1 MELGPIFR
9 ALMHNPT
16 RFWLIT
22 VEVALTLAIVVN
34 CVAIILDRRELLT
47 RPSGL
52 DEPNL
57 VVVTTQPFVDDFS
70 DEGFIDTVRD
80 EDLRRLRAVPG
91 VRAAAAM
98 DYLPLAGGGS
108 ITSLAAADDS
118 SDSDG
123 HPAPYFVVGLG
134 AIDTLGVE
142 LVAGRDHIEADLR
155 PGNDEPENLIVTQAL
170 ADRIYPDGDA
180 LGKSLV
186 DTDTDEV
193 FGHIVGI
200 IREMHN
206 AWPRSS
212 IAGLAMLR
220 PGPAQDPREIRYMV
234 RTEPGAL
241 DAVFNQLEP
250 TVLAVN
256 ADRIVTVRSIEDY
269 KRRYFRRRARVGQ
282 GADRARGFVDRR
294 DLARNHRSDIVLGH
308 PTDARDRNPSRT
320 RCNPE
325 RGFAVFRHRDL
336 GDHRNRTR
344 PRGSIDLRPQLR
356 PRAPRRRAVDQLAV
370 DRERHRLAVGD
381 RAGIRAGA
389 GVPGDPGAAGGDDTD
404 RLMRGNAITRVADR
418 ATLITMVPP

>member
-57 VVVTTQPFVDDFS
+57 VVVTTRPFTEDFS
-70 DEGFIDTVRD
+70 DNGFIDTVRD
-80 EDLRRLRAVPG
+80 DDLRRLGALPG
-91 VRAAAAM
+91 VRRAAAI

-108 ITSLAAADDS
+108 ITGLAAPDDEG
-118 SDSDG
+118 DG

-134 AIDTLGVE
+134 ALDTLGVE

-155 PGNDEPENLIVTQAL
+155 PGDGEPENLIVTQAL
-170 ADRIYPDGDA
+170 ADRLYPDGDA
-180 LGKSLV
+180 LGKSVV
-186 DTDTDEV
+186 DPDTREV
-193 FGHIVGI
+193 FGQIIGI

-220 PGPAQDPREIRYMV
+220 PGPIYDKREIRYMV
-234 RTEPGAL
+234 RTEPGAM

-256 ADRIVTVRSIEDY
+256 ADRIVTVRSIADY
-269 KRRYFRRRARVGQ
+269 KRKYFDDEHVLVKVLTALAILLIGVTSLGIIGLTSFSVTQRTREIGTRRALGATRGAILRYFVIEIWVISGIGLAL
-282 GADRARGFVDRR
+282 GAVLTYALNYA
-294 DLARNHRSDIVLGH
+294 LAHLADA
-308 PTDARDRNPSRT
+308 PTIGVPLIA
-320 RCNPE
+320 
-325 RGFAVFRHRDL
+325 
-336 GDHRNRTR
+336 
-344 PRGSIDLRPQLR
+344 
-356 PRAPRRRAVDQLAV
+356 
-370 DRERHRLAVGD
+370 
-381 RAGIRAGA
+381 AGIVFLWGIGLISALA
-389 GVPGDPGAAGGDDTD
+389 PAF
-404 RLMRGNAITRVADR
+404 R
-418 ATLITMVPP
+418 ATLVPPVVTTRTV

>member
-9 ALMHNPT
+9 ALVHNPT

-57 VVVTTQPFVDDFS
+57 VVVTTQPFAGDFA

-80 EDLRRLRAVPG
+80 EDLRRLRALPG

-108 ITSLAAADDS
+108 ITSLAAEGFAG
-118 SDSDG
+118 DSDG

-134 AIDTLGVE
+134 ALDTLGVE

-155 PGNDEPENLIVTQAL
+155 PGYGEPENLIVTQAL

-186 DTDTDEV
+186 DTDTNVV
-193 FGHIVGI
+193 FGYIIGI

-212 IAGLAMLR
+212 IAELAMLR
-220 PGPAQDPREIRYMV
+220 PGPVQDAREIRYMV

-241 DAVFNQLEP
+241 ETVFNELEP
-250 TVLAVN
+250 AVLAVN
-256 ADRIVTVRSIEDY
+256 DDRIITVRPIEEY
-269 KRRYFRRRARVGQ
+269 KRRYFDDEIVLVKVLTVLAFLLVAVTALGIIGLTSFSVTQRTREIGTRRAL
-282 GADRARGFVDRR
+282 GATRSAVLRYFVIEIWVITGIG
-294 DLARNHRSDIVLGH
+294 LALGALLTYALNYALAHIAGAPAISWWLIAAGIVLLWVIGLIS
-308 PTDARDRNPSRT
+308 A
-320 RCNPE
+320 
-325 RGFAVFRHRDL
+325 L
-336 GDHRNRTR
+336 
-344 PRGSIDLRPQLR
+344 
-356 PRAPRRRAVDQLAV
+356 APAF
-370 DRERHRLAVGD
+370 
-381 RAGIRAGA
+381 
-389 GVPGDPGAAGGDDTD
+389 
-404 RLMRGNAITRVADR
+404 R
-418 ATLITMVPP
+418 ATLVPPVVTTRTV

>member
-1 MELGPIFR
+1 MEIGPIFR

-70 DEGFIDTVRD
+70 EEGFIDTVRN
-80 EDLRRLRAVPG
+80 EDLRRLRTVPG

-108 ITSLAAADDS
+108 ITSLAAVDDS

-155 PGNDEPENLIVTQAL
+155 PENDEPENLIVTQAL
-170 ADRIYPDGDA
+170 ADRFYPDGNA

-186 DTDTDEV
+186 DTDNEVV
-193 FGHIVGI
+193 FGHIIGI

-256 ADRIVTVRSIEDY
+256 GDRIVTVRSIKDY
-269 KRRYFRRRARVGQ
+269 KRRYFRNEHVLVKVLTWLAVLLIGVTSLGIIGLTSFSVTQRTREIGTRRAL
-282 GADRARGFVDRR
+282 GATRSAVLRYFVIEIWVISGIG
-294 DLARNHRSDIVLGH
+294 LALGVVLTYALNYALAHLSDA
-308 PTDARDRNPSRT
+308 PTIGVP
-320 RCNPE
+320 
-325 RGFAVFRHRDL
+325 L
-336 GDHRNRTR
+336 
-344 PRGSIDLRPQLR
+344 
-356 PRAPRRRAVDQLAV
+356 LA
-370 DRERHRLAVGD
+370 
-381 RAGIRAGA
+381 AGIFF
-389 GVPGDPGAAGGDDTD
+389 
-404 RLMRGNAITRVADR
+404 LWAIGLISALAPAFR
-418 ATLITMVPP
+418 ATLVPPVVTTRTV